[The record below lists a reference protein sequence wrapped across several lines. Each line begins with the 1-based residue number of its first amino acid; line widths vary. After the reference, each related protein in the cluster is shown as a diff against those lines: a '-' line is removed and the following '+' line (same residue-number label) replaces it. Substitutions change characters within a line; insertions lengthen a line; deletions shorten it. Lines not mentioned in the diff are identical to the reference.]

1 MRFRLTF
8 VVIVLAG
15 LATGGP
21 SAQSKELAR
30 GFLSGGAAGS
40 ARPLI
45 VAAYRPFRCMLGGRL
60 MRRSS
65 RSCLP
70 LAS

>member
-21 SAQSKELAR
+21 SAQNAALPEL
-30 GFLSGGAAGS
+30 
-40 ARPLI
+40 P
-45 VAAYRPFRCMLGGRL
+45 
-60 MRRSS
+60 
-65 RSCLP
+65 
-70 LAS
+70 